1 MSFDEIV
8 DKSELVDQG
17 PNVVVINP
25 KTSVGQLKID
35 DFGMFEG
42 WMSGT
47 CKV

>member
-8 DKSELVDQG
+8 DESELVDQG
-17 PNVVVINP
+17 PNVVVI